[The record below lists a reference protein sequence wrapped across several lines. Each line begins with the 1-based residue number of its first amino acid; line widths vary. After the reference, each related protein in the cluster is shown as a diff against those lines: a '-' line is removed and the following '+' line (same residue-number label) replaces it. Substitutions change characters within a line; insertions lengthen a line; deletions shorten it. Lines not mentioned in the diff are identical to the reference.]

1 MATRLPV
8 VKFGA
13 VEASSQALGDA
24 INPPEFGFWE
34 FFGKMFLAEKSVV
47 EGALVQDAMV
57 NWKVFW
63 AFPSILAIAVAVIFA
78 VTFWDK
84 TKSD

>member
-1 MATRLPV
+1 
-8 VKFGA
+8 
-13 VEASSQALGDA
+13 
-24 INPPEFGFWE
+24 
-34 FFGKMFLAEKSVV
+34 MFLAEKPVV

-63 AFPSILAIAVAVIFA
+63 TYPSILAIAVAVIFA